1 MLILADTRERAVLP
15 FITASIDAV
24 KEKLEIN
31 FVVEQINTGD
41 YIIASNDQIL
51 LCVERKTHEDLA
63 ASLKDGR
70 YQNKEKMITY
80 REKTGCKLM
89 FIIEGKVNPSPEKR
103 FARIPYKYLK
113 AAEDHLMLRDNIFV
127 VYSESLAQTA
137 KFLVDYALVYSKI
150 LEEDAKNL
158 RSIKVLNLTHTV
170 TTDDI
175 LGAAE
180 ATAEDIAEATAEDI
194 AEATAEDIAEGVAK
208 DIIENDEAKPDISTS
223 TLKELKTI
231 IEKPNDVVIVAC
243 WTSLPFI
250 SFDVA
255 KSIASQYSIKE
266 FITSEVD
273 YNKFKTR
280 TGRNIGANSI
290 KSLQSLNAAKLLSG
304 IPRLTEDTAKKILS
318 FRRFVEFDDTIAEI
332 NIGTFEKPRKLGKVM
347 ATKILNIMN
356 VKNEY
361 SV

>member
-24 KEKLEIN
+24 KEKLEITLL
-31 FVVEQINTGD
+31 VEQINTGD

-70 YQNKEKMITY
+70 YQNKEKMIGY

-137 KFLVDYALVYSKI
+137 KFLVDYALVYAKI
-150 LEEDAKNL
+150 LEEDTKNL

-180 ATAEDIAEATAEDI
+180 DMPKGMSEDITKDAIDDIITEESEDNAEA
-194 AEATAEDIAEGVAK
+194 AT
-208 DIIENDEAKPDISTS
+208 EAKPDISTS

-266 FITSEVD
+266 FITGEVD

-304 IPRLTEDTAKKILS
+304 IPRLTEETAKKILS

-347 ATKILNIMN
+347 AAKILNIMN
-356 VKNEY
+356 VKIEY

>member
-70 YQNKEKMITY
+70 YQNKEKMIDY

-137 KFLVDYALVYSKI
+137 KFLVDYALVYAKI

-180 ATAEDIAEATAEDI
+180 ATAEDIAEDI
-194 AEATAEDIAEGVAK
+194 AEGTTESVDMIEGVAK

-266 FITSEVD
+266 FITGEVD

-304 IPRLTEDTAKKILS
+304 IPRLTEETAKKILS

-347 ATKILNIMN
+347 ATKILNIMD
-356 VKNEY
+356 VKIEY